1 MKIFKKILLLIM
13 ITTILTTTLIGSV
26 QSNVASRNPVK
37 VGVLLYNFDDLYI
50 SNVRKS
56 LEDIQKANQG
66 KVNFTFFDAKGNQA
80 IQNEIIDSVL
90 RDNFNLILANFVD
103 INTSEVES
111 FIDNANKKNIPVILF
126 PIAPS
131 IIDFIK
137 FDTKAV
143 VIATD
148 VEQSGIL
155 QGKILVDAW
164 NTNKEAIDKNK
175 DNILQYVMLTG
186 PRNDTAAISRTKYSV
201 STINSA
207 GIKTEQLASQV
218 CNWDKEIAKN
228 AMESLFLRYDGRIE
242 AIIANSD
249 PMAIGAVEALQKYG
263 YNTGDKT
270 KTIPV
275 VGIDGIPEAQD
286 LIKKGFMAG
295 TVVQKPSD
303 MAQAIYSV
311 GMNLADNKAPL
322 DGTDYKFDE
331 TGVVIKIPY
340 YEYIK

>member
-50 SNVRKS
+50 SNVRKG
-56 LEDIQKANQG
+56 LEDIQKANEG
-66 KVNFTFFDAKGNQA
+66 KVEFTFFDAKGNQA

-90 RDNFNLILANFVD
+90 KENFNLLLANFVN
-103 INTSEVES
+103 INTAMVDS

-126 PIAPS
+126 PIAPFAT
-131 IIDFIK
+131 DFIK
-137 FDTKAV
+137 SHPKAL

-148 VEQSGIL
+148 VKQAGIL

-186 PRNDTAAISRTKYSV
+186 PSNDTATVARTKYSV

-207 GIKTEQLASQV
+207 GIKTEQLASQA
-218 CNWDKEIAKN
+218 CNWNKEIAKN

-249 PMAIGAVEALQKYG
+249 PMAIGAIEALQKYG
-263 YNTGDKT
+263 YNT
-270 KTIPV
+270 
-275 VGIDGIPEAQD
+275 
-286 LIKKGFMAG
+286 
-295 TVVQKPSD
+295 
-303 MAQAIYSV
+303 
-311 GMNLADNKAPL
+311 
-322 DGTDYKFDE
+322 
-331 TGVVIKIPY
+331 
-340 YEYIK
+340 